1 MVGRGEIDDGFGKL
15 QGALPGRGR
24 GRQEILSW
32 RHIGFNV
39 HSKVKTATRD
49 QAELVASCMA
59 KPVLASGL
67 LAFDEVQG
75 KDVRIRGI
83 IPASAGEGEGDSGR
97 IASTTYW

>member
-1 MVGRGEIDDGFGKL
+1 
-15 QGALPGRGR
+15 
-24 GRQEILSW
+24 
-32 RHIGFNV
+32 
-39 HSKVKTATRD
+39 
-49 QAELVASCMA
+49 MA

-83 IPASAGEGEGDSGR
+83 IPARAGEGEGASGR